1 MDPSGKRVL
10 HHPAENSQAG
20 WAGRGGNDWYSC
32 PIPNLTLR
40 QKTTSAGIM
49 QTHNSYFDDKT
60 ETPPPS
66 CLLGWVTAMAPPS
79 LLTTLKIKK
88 RMAGGCCLPQR
99 HYRGLPRRCWR
110 RQIMIRFGL
119 GQLICK
125 IVDAGCGCLLLS
137 I

>member
-10 HHPAENSQAG
+10 HHPAEDSQAG
-20 WAGRGGNDWYSC
+20 WAGRGGNAWYSC

-66 CLLGWVTAMAPPS
+66 CLLGWVTAMAPPN
-79 LLTTLKIKK
+79 LLCSSIIAYYTRT
-88 RMAGGCCLPQR
+88 
-99 HYRGLPRRCWR
+99 PRT
-110 RQIMIRFGL
+110 FSHG
-119 GQLICK
+119 K
-125 IVDAGCGCLLLS
+125 IVLNHTIPTVVILLNLVQWLLRYGP
-137 I
+137 IFG